1 MRRYFGCLIVIAALI
16 AHLPAFATE
25 KPTPVAPPADAQ
37 TYKVEGTVINAIS
50 GHPIPRA
57 LVQWNGQSG
66 QVAVLSGPGGEF
78 AFEGVPEGR
87 AQFLVQKPGYF
98 QGRGGNFNPR
108 SILLTVGPDSTRL
121 AMKLTPEAVVFG
133 RVLGKDG
140 EPVEGATVR
149 IEKAGAGSSSRYRGV
164 PQRDGRTDEDGNFR
178 IPELP
183 PGQYVVAVE
192 AGNVGRRIL
201 GSQSSSENEAYP
213 PVVYYPSADEET
225 NAQPVNLVAGQHL
238 EINFSITPRPAY
250 KVSGTVSASEDLKK
264 IAPPFF
270 VEPRVQALLR
280 RVDEFD
286 PQTGSFAF
294 RNVPT
299 GTHTLRLSAADEA
312 GNQAILNRRI
322 NVHKDVVG
330 LRLAISP
337 GIEVPVHVR
346 KEFTSKNTYSGNCS
360 YSSRDGKV
368 YTSDC
373 SDYPALQLSLNP
385 VDSANI
391 PVRSSWVPPVEDTL
405 VLRGLQPGRYK
416 VHAGAGSFAN
426 SAYVASLRCG
436 GLDLLYDELVVPE
449 NGQLPTIEA
458 VVRDDMA
465 TIHLLVNADKKTYG
479 MVAIFSDE
487 ELYMDVDQGRR
498 MPFSAD
504 SMLNMSLPPG
514 DYKIFAFADSADIDI
529 NDPEELSL
537 YLKKAAAVTLS
548 PGKISNL
555 VVDPIRTGE

>member
-183 PGQYVVAVE
+183 PGQYVVAVQ
-192 AGNVGRRIL
+192 AGDVTRRIL
-201 GSQSSSENEAYP
+201 GAQSSNANEAYP
-213 PVVYYPSADEET
+213 PVAYYPAGDDEL
-225 NAQPVNLVAGQHL
+225 NAEPVTLAAGEHH

-250 KVSGTVSASEDLKK
+250 KVSGVVSRSEEWKNVSPPMFVDRRGQPLLTVS
-264 IAPPFF
+264 
-270 VEPRVQALLR
+270 
-280 RVDEFD
+280 EFD
-286 PQTGSFAF
+286 PQTGSFTF
-294 RNVPT
+294 RSVAA
-299 GTHTLRLSAADEA
+299 GTYSLRLSASDEI
-312 GNQAILNRRI
+312 GNPAILHRRLS
-322 NVHKDVVG
+322 VHKDVAG
-330 LRLAISP
+330 LQLTVSA
-337 GIEVPVHVR
+337 GIAASVHVR
-346 KEFTSKNTYSGNCS
+346 KDFTGKYTYSGNCS
-360 YSSRDGKV
+360 YGSRDGKV
-368 YTSDC
+368 HTSDC
-373 SDYPALQLSLNP
+373 SDFPAFQLSLTP
-385 VDSANI
+385 VDSANV
-391 PVRSSWVPPVEDTL
+391 PVRSNWAPPVGDTL

-416 VHAGAGSFAN
+416 VHAGAGSMGNA
-426 SAYVASLRCG
+426 AYVASLRCG
-436 GLDLLYDELVVPE
+436 GLDLLHDELVVPE

-458 VVRDDMA
+458 VVRDDLA

-514 DYKIFAFADSADIDI
+514 DYRIFAFADSADIDI